1 MAQGLSMHPFLWF
14 DKEAEEAANRYVEI
28 FNGTLKG
35 VHRYPKGGPAPEG
48 SVMTVEFELLGLP
61 FVALNAGPQFKFN
74 PAVSFTVLCD
84 GQEEIDRYWD
94 ALLADGGKTMACGWL
109 TDKFG
114 LSWQINPR
122 NMGKLI
128 SGGTPEQNARA
139 MQAMMGQIKIDIA
152 EIERARDGE

>member
-1 MAQGLSMHPFLWF
+1 MAQALSMHPFLWF
-14 DKEAEEAANRYVEI
+14 DKEAEEAARRYVEI

-35 VHRYPKGGPAPEG
+35 VHRYPAGSPYPAG

-61 FVALNAGPQFKFN
+61 FVGLNAGPQYKFS

-84 GQEEIDRYWD
+84 GQAEIDRYWD

-109 TDKFG
+109 TDRFG

-152 EIERARDGE
+152 EIERARDGA